1 MAIVT
6 TSQNLTDVTYSAGE
20 IIEIRNGATLTID
33 ATPATRPG
41 TIQCITSGK
50 LRIENTSTSTPIVV
64 ALEDTNRDF
73 RFEGNGVL
81 EVRGAPIVLGT
92 SDGTQQTWDLATL
105 FSGAVTD
112 VTYVDVE
119 TASGSGVFMPWPIV
133 DITPQ
138 FVRAAFTTAGNT
150 GSVAT
155 TIFDAEQ
162 EVLFFNSQ
170 TRSLTSGDGT
180 NGKLIPTGCQ
190 VRIPNILITNQDW
203 QPDVTL
209 IHAIRSLG
217 TPVGG
222 NFTITLINRRTGT
235 TIGTTGNIG
244 HNAAATTVR
253 DAVIAVLGASTVT
266 SSGGPLPTTVVLTL
280 AGAYAN
286 LPIAMVVNSS
296 VTGGTNSVIYATEN
310 AATNMTLLDL
320 NPSGTLDAEWCAFS
334 SKVRPV
340 NSSFSRAT
348 CEHVGFGS
356 DAMQFTNSN
365 GSVALDHVSF
375 RANPATIN
383 TTCQVSNV
391 SGATSIN
398 KLVMQDTIATGS
410 LIQTLPGLTKCD
422 DLVYLATGARTS
434 TSATQALSLIT
445 LPNIQINR
453 PRVIGGSLRLTNL
466 TGNVIVDF
474 THADTPGVQTTT
486 NPTVACSMVNCIG
499 VTFAGLDNAGTSAT
513 RNAVFSTDAACAEIL
528 VVGGN
533 YDMNNHGAG
542 VVGQHL
548 GAGFDVRGLTVIG
561 SRTAVQSFDAPTT
574 FACTAMSGRKVFVG
588 GGQAAA
594 PTIDSN
600 QDGVYDL
607 VGAGFDRLISANVS
621 VENYVGG
628 NFMDYGT
635 APTTGHVTFGPFGS
649 GQGMALTGAAFTDQI
664 GSVFLPANG
673 DVVTITIP
681 FAMHGVTSF
690 QNVSPRFIGDC
701 PGGFA
706 NVARVIND
714 GGATGGTFTIT
725 AYDST
730 DTLIGTTS
738 ALAFNASTST
748 VQTAVRLLAG
758 LGSATVSG
766 ALATGYIITA
776 TGTGVFRFEAD
787 GASLTGGTKP
797 GTMDSYARY
806 TVTLDNEVYP
816 GIDFAC
822 RVPGTAYPAY
832 QALTGANLSGAIA
845 ALTGYDEGGAG
856 LEMRLRVT
864 ATGDAEFRRLQ
875 QVSLRTNID
884 PDAWTV
890 FDSSITFNGPNPTDV
905 IRIRRLSDLSANPPV
920 NLYSFTGG
928 GTTELSVGANF
939 GEECF
944 FVREDSTGVV
954 LMRSLPFTKVLG
966 FGDLG
971 DVALFYGAEVQLAQS
986 SEVLSIKAAVDAYL
1000 DVAVSTRLATAGYTA
1015 PNNAGVTANGVA
1027 IAALNDISSA
1037 AVQAAAA
1044 AAIAAAEPIS
1054 ADVRYVKGIEVVG
1067 TGIEADPWGPAP

>member
-6 TSQNLTDVTYSAGE
+6 SSTNITGVSYSAGE

-50 LRIENTSTSTPIVV
+50 LLIENSSTTTPIVV
-64 ALEDTNRDF
+64 ELENMARDF

-119 TASGSGVFMPWPIV
+119 TASGSGEFMPWSIV

-138 FVRAAFTTAGNT
+138 FIAAAFTTAGT
-150 GSVAT
+150 IGSVAA

-170 TRSLTSGDGT
+170 TRELTSGDGT

-190 VRIPNILITNQDW
+190 VRIPNILLTNRDW

-209 IHAIRSLG
+209 IHAIASLG
-217 TPVGG
+217 TPTGG

-235 TIGTTGNIG
+235 TIGTTGNIA
-244 HNAAATTVR
+244 HNAAATAVR
-253 DAVIAVLGASTVT
+253 DAVIAVLGAGTVT
-266 SSGGPLPTTVVLTL
+266 SSGGPLSTTTVALTL
-280 AGAYAN
+280 AGSYAST
-286 LPIAMVVNSS
+286 PIAMVVNPNLS
-296 VTGGTNSVIYATEN
+296 GGTNSIVYAREN
-310 AATNMTLLDL
+310 STANMTLLDL

-334 SKVRPV
+334 SKVQAV
-340 NSSFSRAT
+340 NSSFSQAT
-348 CEHVGFGS
+348 CNHVGFGG
-356 DAMQFTNSN
+356 DGLQFTNSN
-365 GSVALDHVSF
+365 GSVVLDHVSF

-383 TTCQVSNV
+383 TTCSVSAV
-391 SGATSIN
+391 SGASSIN
-398 KLVMQDTIATGS
+398 KLVMRNTTPNGSVIA
-410 LIQTLPGLTKCD
+410 ILPGLTQCD
-422 DLVYLATGARTS
+422 DVRYLATGARTS
-434 TSATQALSLIT
+434 TSSVLALSFNT
-445 LPNIQINR
+445 LPSVQINR
-453 PRVIGGSLRLTNL
+453 PRVIGGALSLTNL

-474 THADTPGVQTTT
+474 THADTPGVQTAT
-486 NPTVACSMVNCIG
+486 NPTVACSLINCIG
-499 VTFAGLDNAGTSAT
+499 VTFAGVGNAGTSAT

-528 VVGGN
+528 VVGGD

-542 VVGQHL
+542 VIGQHL
-548 GAGFDVRGLTVIG
+548 GAGFDVRGFNLTG
-561 SRTAVQSFDAPTT
+561 TRTAVQSFDAPTT

-588 GGQAAA
+588 GGQAAT
-594 PTIDSN
+594 PTVDSN

-607 VGAGFDRLISANVS
+607 VGAGFDRIISANVS

-635 APTTGHVTFGPFGS
+635 TPTAGHVTFGPFGS

-673 DVVTITIP
+673 DVVTITMP
-681 FAMHGVTSF
+681 FAMHGVTAF
-690 QNVSPRFIGDC
+690 QNVSPRFLGEC

-706 NVARVIND
+706 RAHRIIND
-714 GGATGGTFTIT
+714 GGATGGTFTVSV
-725 AYDST
+725 YDET
-730 DTLIGTTS
+730 DTLIGTT
-738 ALAFNASTST
+738 AAIAYNASTTT
-748 VQTAVRLLAG
+748 VDTAIELVTGA
-758 LGSATVSG
+758 SSVTVSG
-766 ALATGYIITA
+766 SLTAGFVITF
-776 TGTGVFRFEAD
+776 GTGVIRRVLAD
-787 GASLTGGTKP
+787 GALLTGGTKA

-806 TVTLDNEVYP
+806 TLTGANEVYP

-832 QALTGANLSGAIA
+832 QTLNGTNLSGAIA
-845 ALTGYDEGGAG
+845 ALTGYDEGGSG

-875 QVSLRTNID
+875 QVSMFTDID
-884 PDAWTV
+884 PTAWTPP
-890 FDSSITFNGPNPTDV
+890 DASITFNGPNPTDV
-905 IRIRRLSDLSANPPV
+905 VRIRRLSDLSASPPV

-928 GTTELSVGANF
+928 GTVELSVGGNF
-939 GEECF
+939 GEEVF

-954 LMRSLPFTKVLG
+954 RMLSLPFTQILG
-966 FGDLG
+966 FGNLG
-971 DVALFYGAEVQLAQS
+971 EVELFYGAEVQLAQAS
-986 SEVLSIKAAVDAYL
+986 TLASLDAFVQSRLDAAITTRASAADATTIRKVLVNKRVTDPATGEQIIYDDDDTTTLLSGDIFE
-1000 DVAVSTRLATAGYTA
+1000 DVAGTQPYQGQGVERADRLT
-1015 PNNAGVTANGVA
+1015 
-1027 IAALNDISSA
+1027 
-1037 AVQAAAA
+1037 
-1044 AAIAAAEPIS
+1044 
-1054 ADVRYVKGIEVVG
+1054 
-1067 TGIEADPWGPAP
+1067 

>member
-6 TSQNLTDVTYSAGE
+6 SSTNITGVSYSAGE

-50 LRIENTSTSTPIVV
+50 LLVENSSTTTPIVV
-64 ALEDTNRDF
+64 ALEDTTRDF

-138 FVRAAFTTAGNT
+138 FVAAAFTTAGNT

-170 TRSLTSGDGT
+170 TRELESGDGT

-190 VRIPNILITNQDW
+190 VRIPNILLTNQDW

-217 TPVGG
+217 TPTGG

-235 TIGTTGNIG
+235 TIGTTGNIAY
-244 HNAAATTVR
+244 NATAATAR

-266 SSGGPLPTTVVLTL
+266 SSGGPLPTTAVLTL
-280 AGAYAN
+280 AGAYAST
-286 LPIAMVVNSS
+286 PIAMVVNSS

-310 AATNMTLLDL
+310 SSGNMTLLDL

-340 NSSFSRAT
+340 NSSFSQVT

-356 DAMQFTNSN
+356 DAIQFTNSN
-365 GSVALDHVSF
+365 GSVTLDHVSF
-375 RANPATIN
+375 RANPATVN

-391 SGATSIN
+391 SGATSID
-398 KLVMQDTIATGS
+398 KLVMQDTLATGS
-410 LIQTLPGLTKCD
+410 VIATLPGLTKCD
-422 DLVYLATGARTS
+422 DVVYLATGARTS
-434 TSATQALSLIT
+434 TSSTQSLSMNT

-486 NPTVACSMVNCIG
+486 NPTVACSLVNCIG

-513 RNAVFSTDAACAEIL
+513 RNAVFSTDSACAEIL
-528 VVGGN
+528 VVGGT
-533 YDMNNHGAG
+533 YDMNSHGAG
-542 VVGQHL
+542 VVGQHA
-548 GAGFDVRGLTVIG
+548 GAGFDVRGLTVTG
-561 SRTAVQSFDAPTT
+561 SRSAVQSFDAPTT
-574 FACTAMSGRKVFVG
+574 FACTAMSGRKVFIG
-588 GGQAAA
+588 GGQATT

-607 VGAGFDRLISANVS
+607 VGASFASITSANVS

-635 APTTGHVTFGPFGS
+635 TPTTGHVTFGPFGS
-649 GQGMALTGAAFTDQI
+649 GQGMALTGSAFTDQV

-681 FAMHGVTSF
+681 FAMHGVTDF
-690 QNVSPRFIGDC
+690 QNVSPRFLGEC

-706 NVARVIND
+706 RAHRVIND
-714 GGATGGTFTIT
+714 GGATGGTFTVSV
-725 AYDST
+725 YDAT
-730 DTLIGTTS
+730 NTLIGTT
-738 ALAFNASTST
+738 AAIAYNASTST
-748 VQTAVRLLAG
+748 VDTDIELVTGAG
-758 LGSATVSG
+758 SVTVSG
-766 ALATGYIITA
+766 TLTAGYVVTFN
-776 TGTGVFRFEAD
+776 TGVIRRVEAD
-787 GASLTGGTKP
+787 GALLTGGTKA

-806 TVTLDNEVYP
+806 TLGEANEVFP

-822 RVPGTAYPAY
+822 RVPGTSYPAY
-832 QALTGANLSGAIA
+832 QTLNGTNLSGAIA
-845 ALTGYDEGGAG
+845 ALTGYDEGGSG
-856 LEMRLRVT
+856 LEMRIRVT
-864 ATGDAEFRRLQ
+864 ATGTAEFRRLQ
-875 QVSLRTNID
+875 QVSLLTDINPAAWTP
-884 PDAWTV
+884 PDA
-890 FDSSITFNGPNPTDV
+890 SITFNGPNPTDV
-905 IRIRRLSDLSANPPV
+905 VRIRRLSDLAANPPI

-971 DVALFYGAEVQLAQS
+971 DIDLFYGAEVQLAQAS
-986 SEVLSIKAAVDAYL
+986 TLAALDAFVQSRLDAAITTRASAADATTIRKVLVNKRVTDPATGEQIIYDDDDTTTLLSGDIFQ
-1000 DVAVSTRLATAGYTA
+1000 DVAGTQPYQGQGVERADRLT
-1015 PNNAGVTANGVA
+1015 
-1027 IAALNDISSA
+1027 
-1037 AVQAAAA
+1037 
-1044 AAIAAAEPIS
+1044 
-1054 ADVRYVKGIEVVG
+1054 
-1067 TGIEADPWGPAP
+1067 